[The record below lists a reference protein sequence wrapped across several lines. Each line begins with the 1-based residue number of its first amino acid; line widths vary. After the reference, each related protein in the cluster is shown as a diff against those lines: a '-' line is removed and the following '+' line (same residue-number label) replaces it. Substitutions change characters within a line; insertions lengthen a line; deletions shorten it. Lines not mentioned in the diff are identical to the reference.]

1 MSVKKNFTVY
11 PIQNQRLWSLYKKQ
25 QSSFWRAEEVD
36 LSGDMRDWEKLNEN
50 EQYFIKNILAFF
62 AGSDG
67 IVNWNIGDRFKE
79 DIKQLEGLYKETSYL
94 YNYQA
99 MIEDVHCVTPDTLI
113 LTDTG
118 YHPIITLVNQMVKV
132 WNGEQFSEVC
142 VKKTSESSSIYR
154 VTLDN
159 GMSLDCTDGHKWLIQ
174 IGNPNHPEN
183 CKEDRVETKDLK
195 IGNILMNWDTPV
207 IDIQDVDE
215 FKNPYTHGFFCGDG
229 SYTNGYPILALYDIK
244 KELLKYLKVSTSRI
258 DKNNNIYCY
267 LTNCINKSKFFVP
280 INYSINTKL
289 RWFEGYVDADGCINK
304 SNKGDTAIQICSI
317 ENEFLK
323 QVQMMLTTLGIV
335 TCIKVQFEER
345 ETLMPDGKGGKKL
358 YKCKKAYVLYITCA
372 SVQKLR
378 KIGFSPKRLILSTNE
393 VNERKKRV
401 RIIKIED
408 LETESE
414 TYCFNEPIHHKGIFN
429 GILTGQSEMY
439 SLMLDTYIKSSEEKE
454 HLFNAIETIP
464 CVKKK
469 AEWAMKWIW
478 DENSSFSQRLVAFA
492 IVEGI
497 FFSGSFCAIYWLKKR
512 GLMTGLTSANEFI
525 ARDEGMHTET
535 ACVLY
540 SLLEDKVSEK
550 TIHQMIT
557 DALTIEKEFITES
570 IPCDLIGMNSPTMC
584 QYIEFVA
591 DNLLVNLGCSKIHNV
606 EFPSTFSFMD
616 AISIQ
621 GKTNFFEKRPT
632 EYQKTSIGAINLV
645 DDF

>member
-99 MIEDVHCVTPDTLI
+99 MIEDVH
-113 LTDTG
+113 
-118 YHPIITLVNQMVKV
+118 
-132 WNGEQFSEVC
+132 SEC
-142 VKKTSESSSIYR
+142 
-154 VTLDN
+154 
-159 GMSLDCTDGHKWLIQ
+159 
-174 IGNPNHPEN
+174 
-183 CKEDRVETKDLK
+183 
-195 IGNILMNWDTPV
+195 
-207 IDIQDVDE
+207 
-215 FKNPYTHGFFCGDG
+215 
-229 SYTNGYPILALYDIK
+229 
-244 KELLKYLKVSTSRI
+244 
-258 DKNNNIYCY
+258 
-267 LTNCINKSKFFVP
+267 
-280 INYSINTKL
+280 
-289 RWFEGYVDADGCINK
+289 
-304 SNKGDTAIQICSI
+304 
-317 ENEFLK
+317 
-323 QVQMMLTTLGIV
+323 
-335 TCIKVQFEER
+335 
-345 ETLMPDGKGGKKL
+345 
-358 YKCKKAYVLYITCA
+358 
-372 SVQKLR
+372 
-378 KIGFSPKRLILSTNE
+378 
-393 VNERKKRV
+393 
-401 RIIKIED
+401 
-408 LETESE
+408 
-414 TYCFNEPIHHKGIFN
+414 
-429 GILTGQSEMY
+429 Y

-469 AEWAMKWIW
+469 AEWAMKWIL

>member
-11 PIQNQRLWSLYKKQ
+11 PIQNQQLWSLYKKQ

-99 MIEDVHCVTPDTLI
+99 MIEDVH
-113 LTDTG
+113 
-118 YHPIITLVNQMVKV
+118 
-132 WNGEQFSEVC
+132 SEC
-142 VKKTSESSSIYR
+142 
-154 VTLDN
+154 
-159 GMSLDCTDGHKWLIQ
+159 
-174 IGNPNHPEN
+174 
-183 CKEDRVETKDLK
+183 
-195 IGNILMNWDTPV
+195 
-207 IDIQDVDE
+207 
-215 FKNPYTHGFFCGDG
+215 
-229 SYTNGYPILALYDIK
+229 
-244 KELLKYLKVSTSRI
+244 
-258 DKNNNIYCY
+258 
-267 LTNCINKSKFFVP
+267 
-280 INYSINTKL
+280 
-289 RWFEGYVDADGCINK
+289 
-304 SNKGDTAIQICSI
+304 
-317 ENEFLK
+317 
-323 QVQMMLTTLGIV
+323 
-335 TCIKVQFEER
+335 
-345 ETLMPDGKGGKKL
+345 
-358 YKCKKAYVLYITCA
+358 
-372 SVQKLR
+372 
-378 KIGFSPKRLILSTNE
+378 
-393 VNERKKRV
+393 
-401 RIIKIED
+401 
-408 LETESE
+408 
-414 TYCFNEPIHHKGIFN
+414 
-429 GILTGQSEMY
+429 Y
-439 SLMLDTYIKSSEEKE
+439 SLMLDTYIKSSEEKD

-469 AEWAMKWIW
+469 AEWAMKWIL

-550 TIHQMIT
+550 TIHQMME

>member
-67 IVNWNIGDRFKE
+67 IVNWNIADRFKE

-99 MIEDVHCVTPDTLI
+99 MIEDVH
-113 LTDTG
+113 
-118 YHPIITLVNQMVKV
+118 N
-132 WNGEQFSEVC
+132 
-142 VKKTSESSSIYR
+142 
-154 VTLDN
+154 
-159 GMSLDCTDGHKWLIQ
+159 
-174 IGNPNHPEN
+174 
-183 CKEDRVETKDLK
+183 
-195 IGNILMNWDTPV
+195 
-207 IDIQDVDE
+207 
-215 FKNPYTHGFFCGDG
+215 
-229 SYTNGYPILALYDIK
+229 
-244 KELLKYLKVSTSRI
+244 
-258 DKNNNIYCY
+258 
-267 LTNCINKSKFFVP
+267 
-280 INYSINTKL
+280 
-289 RWFEGYVDADGCINK
+289 
-304 SNKGDTAIQICSI
+304 
-317 ENEFLK
+317 
-323 QVQMMLTTLGIV
+323 
-335 TCIKVQFEER
+335 
-345 ETLMPDGKGGKKL
+345 
-358 YKCKKAYVLYITCA
+358 
-372 SVQKLR
+372 
-378 KIGFSPKRLILSTNE
+378 
-393 VNERKKRV
+393 
-401 RIIKIED
+401 
-408 LETESE
+408 
-414 TYCFNEPIHHKGIFN
+414 
-429 GILTGQSEMY
+429 EMY

-469 AEWAMKWIW
+469 AEWAMKWIL

>member
-99 MIEDVHCVTPDTLI
+99 MIEDVH
-113 LTDTG
+113 
-118 YHPIITLVNQMVKV
+118 N
-132 WNGEQFSEVC
+132 
-142 VKKTSESSSIYR
+142 
-154 VTLDN
+154 
-159 GMSLDCTDGHKWLIQ
+159 
-174 IGNPNHPEN
+174 
-183 CKEDRVETKDLK
+183 
-195 IGNILMNWDTPV
+195 
-207 IDIQDVDE
+207 
-215 FKNPYTHGFFCGDG
+215 
-229 SYTNGYPILALYDIK
+229 
-244 KELLKYLKVSTSRI
+244 
-258 DKNNNIYCY
+258 
-267 LTNCINKSKFFVP
+267 
-280 INYSINTKL
+280 
-289 RWFEGYVDADGCINK
+289 
-304 SNKGDTAIQICSI
+304 
-317 ENEFLK
+317 
-323 QVQMMLTTLGIV
+323 
-335 TCIKVQFEER
+335 
-345 ETLMPDGKGGKKL
+345 
-358 YKCKKAYVLYITCA
+358 
-372 SVQKLR
+372 
-378 KIGFSPKRLILSTNE
+378 
-393 VNERKKRV
+393 
-401 RIIKIED
+401 
-408 LETESE
+408 
-414 TYCFNEPIHHKGIFN
+414 
-429 GILTGQSEMY
+429 EMY

-469 AEWAMKWIW
+469 AEWAMKWIL

-540 SLLEDKVSEK
+540 SLLEDKVSEQ
-550 TIHQMIT
+550 TIHEMIM

>member
-67 IVNWNIGDRFKE
+67 IVNWNISDRFKE

-99 MIEDVHCVTPDTLI
+99 MIEDVH
-113 LTDTG
+113 
-118 YHPIITLVNQMVKV
+118 
-132 WNGEQFSEVC
+132 SEC
-142 VKKTSESSSIYR
+142 
-154 VTLDN
+154 
-159 GMSLDCTDGHKWLIQ
+159 
-174 IGNPNHPEN
+174 
-183 CKEDRVETKDLK
+183 
-195 IGNILMNWDTPV
+195 
-207 IDIQDVDE
+207 
-215 FKNPYTHGFFCGDG
+215 
-229 SYTNGYPILALYDIK
+229 
-244 KELLKYLKVSTSRI
+244 
-258 DKNNNIYCY
+258 
-267 LTNCINKSKFFVP
+267 
-280 INYSINTKL
+280 
-289 RWFEGYVDADGCINK
+289 
-304 SNKGDTAIQICSI
+304 
-317 ENEFLK
+317 
-323 QVQMMLTTLGIV
+323 
-335 TCIKVQFEER
+335 
-345 ETLMPDGKGGKKL
+345 
-358 YKCKKAYVLYITCA
+358 
-372 SVQKLR
+372 
-378 KIGFSPKRLILSTNE
+378 
-393 VNERKKRV
+393 
-401 RIIKIED
+401 
-408 LETESE
+408 
-414 TYCFNEPIHHKGIFN
+414 
-429 GILTGQSEMY
+429 Y
-439 SLMLDTYIKSSEEKE
+439 SLMLDTYIKSSEEKD

-469 AEWAMKWIW
+469 AEWAMKWIL

-550 TIHQMIT
+550 TIHQMIM

>member
-99 MIEDVHCVTPDTLI
+99 MIEDVH
-113 LTDTG
+113 
-118 YHPIITLVNQMVKV
+118 
-132 WNGEQFSEVC
+132 
-142 VKKTSESSSIYR
+142 
-154 VTLDN
+154 
-159 GMSLDCTDGHKWLIQ
+159 
-174 IGNPNHPEN
+174 
-183 CKEDRVETKDLK
+183 
-195 IGNILMNWDTPV
+195 
-207 IDIQDVDE
+207 
-215 FKNPYTHGFFCGDG
+215 
-229 SYTNGYPILALYDIK
+229 
-244 KELLKYLKVSTSRI
+244 
-258 DKNNNIYCY
+258 
-267 LTNCINKSKFFVP
+267 
-280 INYSINTKL
+280 
-289 RWFEGYVDADGCINK
+289 
-304 SNKGDTAIQICSI
+304 
-317 ENEFLK
+317 NE
-323 QVQMMLTTLGIV
+323 
-335 TCIKVQFEER
+335 C
-345 ETLMPDGKGGKKL
+345 
-358 YKCKKAYVLYITCA
+358 
-372 SVQKLR
+372 
-378 KIGFSPKRLILSTNE
+378 
-393 VNERKKRV
+393 
-401 RIIKIED
+401 
-408 LETESE
+408 
-414 TYCFNEPIHHKGIFN
+414 
-429 GILTGQSEMY
+429 Y
-439 SLMLDTYIKSSEEKE
+439 SLMLDTYIKSSDEKE

-469 AEWAMKWIW
+469 AEWAMKWIL

>member
-67 IVNWNIGDRFKE
+67 IVNWNISDRFKE

-99 MIEDVHCVTPDTLI
+99 MIEDVH
-113 LTDTG
+113 
-118 YHPIITLVNQMVKV
+118 N
-132 WNGEQFSEVC
+132 
-142 VKKTSESSSIYR
+142 
-154 VTLDN
+154 
-159 GMSLDCTDGHKWLIQ
+159 
-174 IGNPNHPEN
+174 
-183 CKEDRVETKDLK
+183 
-195 IGNILMNWDTPV
+195 
-207 IDIQDVDE
+207 
-215 FKNPYTHGFFCGDG
+215 
-229 SYTNGYPILALYDIK
+229 
-244 KELLKYLKVSTSRI
+244 
-258 DKNNNIYCY
+258 
-267 LTNCINKSKFFVP
+267 
-280 INYSINTKL
+280 
-289 RWFEGYVDADGCINK
+289 
-304 SNKGDTAIQICSI
+304 
-317 ENEFLK
+317 
-323 QVQMMLTTLGIV
+323 
-335 TCIKVQFEER
+335 
-345 ETLMPDGKGGKKL
+345 
-358 YKCKKAYVLYITCA
+358 
-372 SVQKLR
+372 
-378 KIGFSPKRLILSTNE
+378 
-393 VNERKKRV
+393 
-401 RIIKIED
+401 
-408 LETESE
+408 
-414 TYCFNEPIHHKGIFN
+414 
-429 GILTGQSEMY
+429 EMY

-469 AEWAMKWIW
+469 AEWAMKWIL

>member
-99 MIEDVHCVTPDTLI
+99 MIEDVH
-113 LTDTG
+113 
-118 YHPIITLVNQMVKV
+118 N
-132 WNGEQFSEVC
+132 
-142 VKKTSESSSIYR
+142 
-154 VTLDN
+154 
-159 GMSLDCTDGHKWLIQ
+159 
-174 IGNPNHPEN
+174 
-183 CKEDRVETKDLK
+183 
-195 IGNILMNWDTPV
+195 
-207 IDIQDVDE
+207 
-215 FKNPYTHGFFCGDG
+215 
-229 SYTNGYPILALYDIK
+229 
-244 KELLKYLKVSTSRI
+244 
-258 DKNNNIYCY
+258 
-267 LTNCINKSKFFVP
+267 
-280 INYSINTKL
+280 
-289 RWFEGYVDADGCINK
+289 
-304 SNKGDTAIQICSI
+304 
-317 ENEFLK
+317 
-323 QVQMMLTTLGIV
+323 
-335 TCIKVQFEER
+335 
-345 ETLMPDGKGGKKL
+345 
-358 YKCKKAYVLYITCA
+358 
-372 SVQKLR
+372 
-378 KIGFSPKRLILSTNE
+378 
-393 VNERKKRV
+393 
-401 RIIKIED
+401 
-408 LETESE
+408 
-414 TYCFNEPIHHKGIFN
+414 
-429 GILTGQSEMY
+429 EMY

-469 AEWAMKWIW
+469 AEWAMKWIL

-550 TIHQMIT
+550 TIHQMIE